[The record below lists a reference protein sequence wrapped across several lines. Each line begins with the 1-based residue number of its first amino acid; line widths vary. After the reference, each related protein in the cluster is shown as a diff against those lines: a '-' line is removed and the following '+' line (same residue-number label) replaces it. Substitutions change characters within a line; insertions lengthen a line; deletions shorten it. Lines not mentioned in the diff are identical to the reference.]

1 MKNIAVIAH
10 DAKKTVLAQFVE
22 THRTWILGVKII
34 ATGRTAEY
42 LEEQNIEVKH
52 LMRGREGG
60 YRQITDMLIR
70 KEIDLLV
77 FFIDPD
83 ITEPHHPDI
92 GKLLDTCDRHNIPL
106 ATNYSSA
113 ELIIIGLIKKDEA
126 EKTMRRLKGN

>member
-1 MKNIAVIAH
+1 MKNIAFIAH
-10 DAKKTVLAQFVE
+10 DAKKTDLVHFVE
-22 THRTWILGVKII
+22 THRNWILGAKII

-52 LMRGREGG
+52 LSRGHEGG
-60 YRQITDMLIR
+60 YKQITEMLIR
-70 KEIDLLV
+70 KEIDLVV

-83 ITEPHHPDI
+83 VKQPHHPDI

-113 ELIIIGLIKKDEA
+113 ELIIIGLIKQDEA
-126 EKTMRRLKGN
+126 EKAMRRLKG